1 MKYKLL
7 GNSGLRVSE
16 LCLGTMTFGEDW
28 GWGSSVEECRK
39 MFRLFEAAGGNFID
53 TANLYTNGTSE
64 KIVGDLIRPD
74 RDRWVLATKYSLNM
88 GQHVN
93 ASGNHRKN
101 MMQSVEASLGRLKTD
116 RIDLYWLHIWDF
128 STPVEEIMRGFD
140 DLVRAGKIL
149 YAGVSDVPAWR
160 IAQAQTMAGL
170 RGWTPFVGLQIEYS
184 LVERTPERDLL
195 PMAEAMGLGVT
206 PWSPLGG
213 GVLSGKYN
221 QPGAAEGARLH
232 HEGAMPYLTE
242 RNLKIAEHVGAVAEE
257 LERSPAQVALRWLLQ
272 RPVSCIPIVGGRKS
286 SQIEDNLRCV
296 DFTLNDNH
304 LKRLDEASRIEL
316 GFPHEFLRSPTVREF
331 AFGGW
336 LDKIDNPHDPAPRP
350 APIPVIAAT
359 PAPAIRS
366 AASARSRPASH
377 RLGSAGRR
385 PLLKLKRA

>member
-1 MKYKLL
+1 MRYKLL

-28 GWGSSVEECRK
+28 GWGGSVDECRE
-39 MFRLFEAAGGNFID
+39 MFDVFGAAGGNFID

-64 KIVGDLIRPD
+64 KIVGDLIAAD

-101 MMQSVEASLGRLKTD
+101 MIQSLEASLKRLKTD
-116 RIDLYWLHIWDF
+116 RIDLYWLHVWDF
-128 STPVEEIMRGFD
+128 TTPVEEIMRGFD
-140 DLVRAGKIL
+140 DLVRSGKIL
-149 YAGVSDVPAWR
+149 YAGVSDTPAWR
-160 IAQAQTMAGL
+160 VSQAQTLATL

-206 PWSPLGG
+206 PWSPLGQ

-232 HEGAMPYLTE
+232 QEGTMPYLTD
-242 RNLKIAEHVGAVAEE
+242 RNLKIAGEVAAVAKEV
-257 LERSPAQVALRWLLQ
+257 ERSPSQVALRWLLQ
-272 RPVSCIPIVGGRKS
+272 RPVPCIPIIGGRKR

-296 DFTLNDNH
+296 DFTLNDAH

-316 GFPHEFLRSPTVREF
+316 GFPHDFLRGPTVRDF

-336 LDKIDNPHDPAPRP
+336 LSKIDNPNDPAPRSAAVPAIPAASVRANP
-350 APIPVIAAT
+350 APT
-359 PAPAIRS
+359 
-366 AASARSRPASH
+366 SARSRSASRH
-377 RLGSAGRR
+377 QVSAGKRSR
-385 PLLKLKRA
+385 LKL